1 MTVMSIENGDSKPF
15 WEGARQGRLLMQQC
29 GSCQSVQFP
38 PRHLCA
44 RCWSGDL
51 AWLECSGRGTVESF
65 TIVHRAPTADMRGK
79 VPYAVAAVLI
89 EEGPRMMTNI
99 VGDDALDVQIGDA
112 VAVAFEADLHGR
124 VLPQF
129 QRAGQ

>member
-1 MTVMSIENGDSKPF
+1 
-15 WEGARQGRLLMQQC
+15 
-29 GSCQSVQFP
+29 
-38 PRHLCA
+38 
-44 RCWSGDL
+44 
-51 AWLECSGRGTVESF
+51 
-65 TIVHRAPTADMRGK
+65 MRGK

-99 VGDDALDVQIGDA
+99 VGHDSLDVQIGDV

-129 QRAGQ
+129 RRAGQ

>member
-1 MTVMSIENGDSKPF
+1 
-15 WEGARQGRLLMQQC
+15 
-29 GSCQSVQFP
+29 
-38 PRHLCA
+38 
-44 RCWSGDL
+44 
-51 AWLECSGRGTVESF
+51 
-65 TIVHRAPTADMRGK
+65 
-79 VPYAVAAVLI
+79 
-89 EEGPRMMTNI
+89 MTNI